1 MSEGQNSQKSLWKP
15 NNAYNPSISISNIFS
30 NATNSYMLL
39 IQEPMTTLIKTP
51 LHKLLPIIHFC
62 LCARLKNKQKN
73 EYISTYPQCTTEK
86 H

>member
-1 MSEGQNSQKSLWKP
+1 
-15 NNAYNPSISISNIFS
+15 
-30 NATNSYMLL
+30 
-39 IQEPMTTLIKTP
+39 MTTLIKTP